1 MTEIIG
7 YTDNITIYSDKE
19 QQINLRIT
27 LADETLWLSM
37 SQIAELFGRDKSVI
51 FKHIKNIFDEGELI
65 KESTIANFA
74 IVQNEGTREV
84 ERFVE
89 HFNLDVIISVGY
101 RVNSKQGTKFRIW
114 ATNILKNYLLS
125 GYTINKTR
133 LLERNIKESE
143 EIIGL
148 LEKLSNNDKFLI
160 NVKFGTVI
168 DIINKYNK
176 TWRTLLDY
184 DNSNLQFPKKLRTTN
199 DVILE
204 NEQIISLINN
214 FKNELIG
221 KGEASKLFGIDT
233 SNSLSRIIAGIE
245 QTFDGKP
252 LYKTIEE
259 KAAHLLYFIIK
270 DHPFI
275 DGNKRIGTFLFI
287 YYLNFYK
294 LNTEIN
300 ENTLIAI
307 ALMIAESDP
316 KQKELMVKLVV
327 NLICP

>member
-1 MTEIIG
+1 MDENIII
-7 YTDNITIYSDKE
+7 YTDKE
-19 QQINLRIT
+19 QQVNLKIT
-27 LADETLWLSM
+27 FVSETLWLSV

-51 FKHIKNIFDEGELI
+51 FKHIKNIFDEEELV
-65 KESTIANFA
+65 KESTVANFA
-74 IVQNEGTREV
+74 IVQKEGKREV
-84 ERFVE
+84 ERLVE
-89 HFNLDVIISVGY
+89 HFNLDVILSIGY
-101 RVNSKQGTKFRIW
+101 RVNSKVGTKFRIW
-114 ATNILKNYLLS
+114 ATNTLKNHLFN
-125 GYTINKTR
+125 GYTINRLR
-133 LLERNIKESE
+133 LLERNIKETDEVIDLLSRLSTSE
-143 EIIGL
+143 
-148 LEKLSNNDKFLI
+148 KFLSNVESETILD
-160 NVKFGTVI
+160 VI
-168 DIINKYNK
+168 RKYNK

-184 DNSNLQFPKKLRTTN
+184 DSSDLQFPKNLRTTN

-204 NEQIISLINN
+204 NEQVISLIND
-214 FKNELIG
+214 FKKEFVE
-221 KGEASKLFGIDT
+221 KGEASKLFGIDA
-233 SNSLSRIIAGIE
+233 SNSLDRIISGIE
-245 QTFDGKP
+245 QTFDKKP
-252 LYKTIEE
+252 LYRTIEE

-294 LNTEIN
+294 LNAGIN

>member
-1 MTEIIG
+1 MTKNIII
-7 YTDNITIYSDKE
+7 YTDKE
-19 QQINLRIT
+19 QQVNLKIT
-27 LADETLWLSM
+27 FVSETLWLSM

-51 FKHIKNIFDEGELI
+51 SKHIKNIFDEGELA
-65 KESTIANFA
+65 KESTVANFA
-74 IVQNEGTREV
+74 IVQNEGKREV
-84 ERFVE
+84 ERQVE
-89 HFNLDVIISVGY
+89 HFNLDVILSVGY

-114 ATNILKNYLLS
+114 ATNTLKNHLFN
-125 GYTINKTR
+125 GYTLNRQR
-133 LLERNIKESE
+133 LLERNIRESE
-143 EIIGL
+143 EIIDL
-148 LEKLSNNDKFLI
+148 LSRLYSNEKFLESI
-160 NVKFGTVI
+160 VI
-168 DIINKYNK
+168 TDARTESILDIVNKYNK

-184 DNSNLQFPKKLRTTN
+184 DDSSLQFPKKLRKTD
-199 DVILE
+199 DVILK
-204 NEQIISLINN
+204 NKQVTSLIND
-214 FKNELIG
+214 FKKELVE

-233 SNSLSRIIAGIE
+233 SNSLDRIISGIE
-245 QTFDGKP
+245 QTFDKKS
-252 LYKTIEE
+252 LYGTIEE

-294 LNTEIN
+294 LNTGIN